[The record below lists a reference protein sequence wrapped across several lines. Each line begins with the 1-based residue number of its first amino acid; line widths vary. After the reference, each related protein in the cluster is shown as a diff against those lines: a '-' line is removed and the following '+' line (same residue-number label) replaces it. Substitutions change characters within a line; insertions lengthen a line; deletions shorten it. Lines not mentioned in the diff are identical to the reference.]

1 MPTLIQCFKTIV
13 CKTDIPETT
22 MAYVFY
28 DVETTGTN
36 TFFDQILQF
45 AAIRTDDT
53 LKELDRFNVRCRLLP
68 HVIPSPRALLVTK
81 VTPATLTDT
90 NLPSHYE
97 MLREIHDTLHAWSPA
112 TFIGFNSL
120 KFDENLLRQALFQ
133 TLHPPYL
140 TNTNGNARSDVIRL
154 AHAASLY
161 SPEAITVP
169 TNRSGRQVFQLGP
182 LAAANEYSHHAAHE
196 ALADVLATL
205 HLARL
210 IRNRAPDVW
219 QAMDRATTKAF
230 VKEYVRDTNVFT
242 LSESYFSRMHSWL
255 VTLCGQHPERDAE
268 LAVFDLS
275 FNPNDYL
282 SLAVSELVEIL
293 NTSPKP
299 IRSLTANQQPII
311 MSENAAPAGT
321 RALDIPPAERLRRTK
336 AIQDNPEF
344 QKRVGQALARRF
356 TSEKSSPYV
365 EQRIYDGFP
374 SGGDRVR
381 MKKFHQVAWDERM
394 DIAAQVEDPRISTLA
409 RRLICIE
416 RPDLLPTKTA
426 AEFRGWVSKRVIAE
440 DDSVPWMTVSK
451 ALRDTD
457 ALLQNATGSE
467 AQLLR
472 EVREFVHSLADHYSP
487 T

>member
-1 MPTLIQCFKTIV
+1 MS
-13 CKTDIPETT
+13 
-22 MAYVFY
+22 YVFY

-68 HVIPSPRALLVTK
+68 HVIPSPRALLVTR

-97 MLREIHDTLHAWSPA
+97 MIRKIHDTLHAWSPA
-112 TFIGFNSL
+112 IFIGFNSL

-154 AHAASLY
+154 AHATSLY

-182 LAAANEYSHHAAHE
+182 LAAANKYSHHDAHE

-210 IRNRAPDVW
+210 IQNSAPDVW
-219 QAMDRATTKAF
+219 QAMDRATTKTFVKAF
-230 VKEYVRDTNVFT
+230 VSDTNVFT

-268 LAVFDLS
+268 LAVFDLF
-275 FNPNDYL
+275 FNPDDYL
-282 SLAVSELVEIL
+282 SLTISELVEVL
-293 NTSPKP
+293 NASPKP
-299 IRSLTANQQPII
+299 IRSLAANQQPII
-311 MSENAAPAGT
+311 MPENAAPSRT
-321 RALDIPPAERLRRTK
+321 RALDISPAERLRRTK
-336 AIQDNPEF
+336 VVRDNPDF
-344 QKRVGQALARRF
+344 QERVGQALAVRF
-356 TSEKSSPYV
+356 TREKPSPHV

-381 MKKFHQVAWDERM
+381 MKKFHEVRWDERM
-394 DIAAQVEDPRISTLA
+394 DIAGQVEDPRISTLA

-426 AEFRGWVSKRVIAE
+426 AEFRSWVSKRVTAE

-457 ALLQNATGSE
+457 ALLKNATGSE
-467 AQLLR
+467 AQLLQ
-472 EVREFVHSLADHYSP
+472 EVREFVHSLADHYGP